1 MAQIDQWTTTLPG
14 EEPEDESGKKAA
26 FAVELLKT
34 PVDPFRAA
42 LAVFATNTNKALRV
56 ANEWPTDSFVMAEI
70 KRLKEEEGELSFLPS
85 KADLA
90 RSLWE
95 RAHSA
100 STENDDFTK
109 MARLYAEIMDF
120 VPKVSKIEANVKTA
134 STIQVV
140 ASPLDEQL

>member
-1 MAQIDQWTTTLPG
+1 
-14 EEPEDESGKKAA
+14 
-26 FAVELLKT
+26 
-34 PVDPFRAA
+34 
-42 LAVFATNTNKALRV
+42 
-56 ANEWPTDSFVMAEI
+56 MAEV

-95 RAHSA
+95 RAHTA
-100 STENDDFTK
+100 STDNDDFTK

-120 VPKVSKIEANVKTA
+120 VPKVSKIEANVKNT